1 NFVQRRAGHASL
13 PGQLGHVAGTGDIT
27 QHCSHESGVVTG
39 LFLRCLNVEADVF
52 FVAQV
57 FCRVPSPGF
66 DLDTHASAVTQAV
79 KPFIEVFGGLD
90 RHHMYTL
97 MDTPQSCNLLQEA
110 ADHSENHLYGVMN
123 SPTAS
128 TACANLPP
136 PHGNHRRDRSGPLSR
151 AACPPAAR
159 TRRAAHAEPCC
170 APRHVPADS

>member
-1 NFVQRRAGHASL
+1 
-13 PGQLGHVAGTGDIT
+13 GHVAGTGDIT

-90 RHHMYTL
+90 R
-97 MDTPQSCNLLQEA
+97 TPYVHFNGHTSALQ
-110 ADHSENHLYGVMN
+110 
-123 SPTAS
+123 
-128 TACANLPP
+128 
-136 PHGNHRRDRSGPLSR
+136 
-151 AACPPAAR
+151 PPAGGCR
-159 TRRAAHAEPCC
+159 PQRKPPLRSHELPNGKYSVREPAAASRKP
-170 APRHVPADS
+170 